1 MKTKEIN
8 VDNVKIKEIDEE
20 VTRVNAFIINSH
32 DEILIAS
39 SNGGCQLPGG
49 HVEEGEDIIETVK
62 REVMEETGIILDEN
76 EISKPFFRIQH
87 KTRNYRNTGKNRL
100 SNVIY
105 FLVKT
110 DKSVNLNNIKLT
122 ENEKECNFSV
132 KYVKIQEFE
141 NHVNSFIN
149 STQIE
154 VNKIIAEEMLIAFDE
169 LKLIL

>member
-8 VDNVKIKEIDEE
+8 VDNLKIKEIDEE
-20 VTRVNAFIINSH
+20 VTRVKAFIINSH

-49 HVEEGEDIIETVK
+49 HVEDNENITLAVK

>member
-1 MKTKEIN
+1 MKIKEIN
-8 VDNVKIKEIDEE
+8 VENVKIKEIDEQ
-20 VTRVNAFIINSH
+20 VTRVKAFIVNSRN
-32 DEILIAS
+32 EILVAS

-49 HVEEGEDIIETVK
+49 HVEIGENLIDAVK
-62 REVMEETGIILDEN
+62 REVFEETGIELDYE
-76 EISKPFFRIQH
+76 EIVPPFFCLQH
-87 KTRNYRNTGKNRL
+87 KTRNHRNTGKNRL